1 MGIPYR
7 EKDVSVICLV
17 LDSCAVTP
25 RRGPTVPNG
34 GDRSR
39 GALSDRLTVAEEL
52 VICSI
57 AWASS

>member
-1 MGIPYR
+1 MVVQAMPTPPLSS
-7 EKDVSVICLV
+7 VS
-17 LDSCAVTP
+17 AVNEL
-25 RRGPTVPNG
+25 RRYSAPTSYVPNG